1 MCRAITSDLTI
12 RRENKMELYLGLPSS
27 VTRTKHALFATIRD
41 HIWQKISSWNETLFR
56 KPEKRGKRKIHWI
69 AWNRLCDSKLTGG
82 LGFRQLHLFNL
93 AMLAKQLWRIMMFPE
108 RLLNKVLKA
117 RYFPNGDIFTAT
129 PTDLVSA
136 YYSSSCGIDCE
147 EDVLHTMVLCSF
159 ARQVWGCAPFHL
171 AAVRIDS
178 MGFREWL
185 TAVSVQFDEID
196 FQLLLGLCW
205 SIWWCINGLAMN
217 GSCLDPPQVVCF
229 VSQYLSSFRT
239 QNSDDQRQVTPTV
252 PSSWLAPPPGYVKI
266 NFDGATFNNGRV
278 LGVGVAARGSSG
290 ECLAWISK
298 RFQRMGDG
306 EVAKAMAAREAILLA
321 KRNPSVIFEGDCAT
335 LIDKILA
342 PVVDLS
348 AIGPIVADI
357 R

>member
-1 MCRAITSDLTI
+1 MF
-12 RRENKMELYLGLPSS
+12 S
-27 VTRTKHALFATIRD
+27 VRNAY
-41 HIWQKISSWNETLFR
+41 
-56 KPEKRGKRKIHWI
+56 
-69 AWNRLCDSKLTGG
+69 
-82 LGFRQLHLFNL
+82 NL
-93 AMLAKQLWRIMMFPE
+93 ACTLEDRPC
-108 RLLNKVLKA
+108 
-117 RYFPNGDIFTAT
+117 
-129 PTDLVSA
+129 
-136 YYSSSCGIDCE
+136 SSSLHQNEHSWWRRLWQAKLPNKIKVFIWRACSNAIPTGKSLASSIPSLTVCCPFCKDCE
-147 EDVLHTMVLCSF
+147 EDVLHTMVLCPF

-171 AAVRIDS
+171 VAVRIGS

-205 SIWWCINGLAMN
+205 SIWWCRNGLAMN
-217 GSCLDPPQVVCF
+217 GNCLDPPQVVCF

-239 QNSDDQRQVTPTV
+239 QNSDDQRQVTPKV

-266 NFDGATFNNGRV
+266 NFDGATFNNSRV
-278 LGVGVAARGSSG
+278 LGVGVVARGSSG

-306 EVAKAMAAREAILLA
+306 EMAEAMAARETILLA
-321 KRNPSVIFEGDCAT
+321 KRKNWPSVIFKGDCAT

-357 R
+357 RSSATDFCSISFQFVRRSCNSVAHALAHSVCDYAEGVSVVLVEVAPYVFAEQFS